1 MATIQEKIT
10 EVREMIGE
18 TIPPGGSDVNTM
30 FTDER
35 VTAWING
42 SSSLE
47 GAALRGWRAK
57 AAEFSNLVNVT
68 DGAASREMSDLLK
81 NALEMVKQ
89 YNGLS
94 RGPAFG
100 RTRVGKIIRP

>member
-1 MATIQEKIT
+1 MATIQEKVA

-18 TIPPGGSDVNTM
+18 PAAAESL

-35 VTAWING
+35 VIAWIEG
-42 SSSLE
+42 TSSLE

-57 AAEFSNLVNVT
+57 AAHYANLVNVT
-68 DGAASREMSDLLK
+68 DGAAVREFSDLLT
-81 NALEMVKQ
+81 NALSMVKMYQ
-89 YNGLS
+89 GLE

-100 RTRVGKIIRP
+100 RTRVGKIIRS

>member
-1 MATIQEKIT
+1 MATIQDNIV

-18 TIPPGGSDVNTM
+18 PPATDSL

-35 VTAWING
+35 VTAWIEG

-57 AAEFSNLVNVT
+57 AAHYSGLVNVT
-68 DGAASREMSDLLK
+68 DGAASREFSDLLK
-81 NALEMVKQ
+81 NSLDMIKMYQ
-89 YNGLS
+89 GLAK
-94 RGPAFG
+94 GPAFG
-100 RTRVGKIIRP
+100 RTRVGKIVRS